1 MYNIKVI
8 EMKIKG
14 VVVSGT
20 KKGAYFM
27 SQSVYRDQFEDK
39 LHFRPFV
46 GTLNEHVEDNDASKV
61 EKLLESD
68 IPEIEGEEIFG
79 NVKFKKA
86 TLNDEIEG
94 AVIFPEKT
102 HHSKDVVEFI
112 APQNLKER
120 FHISDGSSVTID
132 IPD

>member
-1 MYNIKVI
+1 
-8 EMKIKG
+8 MKIKG

-27 SQSVYRDQFEDK
+27 SQSIYRDQFEDK
-39 LHFRPFV
+39 LHFRPFI
-46 GTLNEHVEDNDASKV
+46 GTLNVHIEDNDTKKV
-61 EKLLESD
+61 EKLLESN
-68 IPEIEGEEIFG
+68 ISQIKGEKTFG
-79 NVKFKKA
+79 DVKFKKA
-86 TLNDEIEG
+86 TLNNEIEG

-102 HHSKDVVEFI
+102 HHSTDVVEFI

-120 FHISDGSSVTID
+120 FHISDGNSVTIN

>member
-1 MYNIKVI
+1 
-8 EMKIKG
+8 MKIEG

-27 SQSVYRDQFEDK
+27 SQSVYRDQFEDE

-46 GTLNEHVEDNDASKV
+46 GTLNVKIQDNDEQKV
-61 EKLLESD
+61 EKLLKSD
-68 IPEIEGEEIFG
+68 IPQIKGEKTFG
-79 NVKFKKA
+79 DVKFKKA
-86 TLNDEIEG
+86 TLNDEVEG

-102 HHSKDVVEFI
+102 RHSTDVVEFI

-120 FHISDGSSVTID
+120 FHISDGSSVTINIAD
-132 IPD
+132 